1 MINLGK
7 SLIEVQEEIKASK
20 KKRLKLYNPAVKK
33 SLPSGEDVLGF
44 DSESSEESE
53 DSEKSEDEKEDTDNN
68 EVSEDKEDQLNK
80 NKEIDVVEN
89 SNNEVSS
96 KLDDKPA
103 ESLNNYN
110 YANRDDDE
118 EIEET
123 KNSYKPVKSVVFVPV
138 QRDPEI
144 IASR

>member
-1 MINLGK
+1 M
-7 SLIEVQEEIKASK
+7 
-20 KKRLKLYNPAVKK
+20 
-33 SLPSGEDVLGF
+33 
-44 DSESSEESE
+44 
-53 DSEKSEDEKEDTDNN
+53 
-68 EVSEDKEDQLNK
+68 NK

-144 IASR
+144 IASRWLKIFIQATFENLKLDFLDMF